1 MVALVSAA
9 NRDQYLENKRQ
20 QILKAAF
27 EVFKTKGYAG
37 TSITDIAKQADIGK
51 GTLYL
56 YFKNKEE
63 LLYSVVMECSMLS
76 ALADWQFDLD
86 APMEQVLQDFAESVL
101 KDMKDFVSLFLMSAP
116 DLSKLAKE
124 RPEQSIHTLP
134 MKICQNLEMYLEAK
148 KERKEISQAVN
159 CKMLAWAFI
168 AMIEFPIIMQEME
181 NVFFDPM
188 KMEEHVTEAI
198 AIIVN
203 QVKMDGH

>member
-1 MVALVSAA
+1 MSLVSAA

-20 QILKAAF
+20 QILKAAL
-27 EVFKTKGYAG
+27 EVFKTKGYAN

-63 LLYSVVMECSMLS
+63 LLYSVFMECSMLPE
-76 ALADWQFDLD
+76 LANWPFDLE
-86 APMEQVLQDFAESVL
+86 APMEQVLRGFAEGVL
-101 KDMKDFVSLFLMSAP
+101 KDVKDFVSLLLMSAS

-124 RPEQSIHTLP
+124 HPDQSFHTTP
-134 MKICQNLEMYLEAK
+134 IKICRNLEMYLEAK
-148 KERKEISQAVN
+148 KTRKEISQAVN

-168 AMIEFPIIMQEME
+168 SMIQFPVIMQEIE
-181 NVFFDPM
+181 SGFFDL
-188 KMEEHVTEAI
+188 MEIEEYITEAV

-203 QVKMDGH
+203 RAKMDGH